1 MKIEFN
7 INIDTNEDKDIG
19 LELLSLI
26 SEMKVRLEQLND
38 EEDEE

>member
-7 INIDTNEDKDIG
+7 INIDTSEDKDIG
-19 LELLSLI
+19 LELLALI
-26 SEMKVRLEQLND
+26 SEMKVRLEQLNE

>member
-19 LELLSLI
+19 SELLSLI
-26 SEMKVRLEQLND
+26 SEMKVRLEQLNE

>member
-26 SEMKVRLEQLND
+26 SEMKVRLEQLNE